1 MIAVKNS
8 TQASDAHAIAWTCI
22 PTYPGCLMPTA
33 PVLGLGLI
41 TAAACVEG
49 SCGLEA
55 DLIVGTIER
64 PVSRYNSPAP

>member
-1 MIAVKNS
+1 
-8 TQASDAHAIAWTCI
+8 
-22 PTYPGCLMPTA
+22 MPTA

-55 DLIVGTIER
+55 DLTVGTIKAGK
-64 PVSRYNSPAP
+64 PVQQSGTIEYEPNSTILN